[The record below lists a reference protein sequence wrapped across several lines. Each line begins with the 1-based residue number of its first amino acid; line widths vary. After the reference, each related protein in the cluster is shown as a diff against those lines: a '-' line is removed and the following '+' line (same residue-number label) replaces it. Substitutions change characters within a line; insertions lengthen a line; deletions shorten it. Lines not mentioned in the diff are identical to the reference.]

1 MPQSEHFLGLGPSKN
16 DPLYGLLD
24 TTANFF
30 YLVDYRLHIIH
41 QLAKILNTTQH
52 CVIVDISSCDDWRY
66 NLIDND
72 VCDRWGILNLSQIQS
87 DTMIVGSVLVEQK
100 TTVSSST
107 DKIVQSNLQI
117 CRQVLQQ
124 IISVEESGIAKKSAA
139 NPSQLM
145 MLDDQWISDASHRE
159 LQYFL
164 QWHDTWQ
171 EAKTVIVSSLMAVP
185 LTQID
190 FVQSLK
196 TLLEHRLTLFRDR
209 SVSLAN
215 LYVWL

>member
-1 MPQSEHFLGLGPSKN
+1 MPQSEYFLGIGPSKD

-52 CVIVDISSCDDWRY
+52 CVIVDISSCNDWQH

-72 VCDRWGILNLSQIQS
+72 VCDRWGILNLSHIQS
-87 DTMIVGSVLVEQK
+87 ATMIVGSVLVEQK
-100 TTVSSST
+100 TAVSSST
-107 DKIVQSNLQI
+107 DKIIQSNLQI
-117 CRQVLQQ
+117 CRQVLQHL
-124 IISVEESGIAKKSAA
+124 ISVDESVIEKKSAA
-139 NPSQLM
+139 NAAHLM
-145 MLDDQWISDASHRE
+145 ILDDQWISNASHRE

-171 EAKTVIVSSLMAVP
+171 EAKAVIVSSLMAVP

-196 TLLEHRLTLFRDR
+196 TLLEHRLSLFRDR
-209 SVSLAN
+209 SVSFAN